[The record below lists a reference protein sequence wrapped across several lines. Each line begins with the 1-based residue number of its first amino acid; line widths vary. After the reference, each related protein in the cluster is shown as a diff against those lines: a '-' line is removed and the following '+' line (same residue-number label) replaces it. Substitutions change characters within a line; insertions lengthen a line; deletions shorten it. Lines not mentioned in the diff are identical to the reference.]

1 MKIRKDKI
9 MKYIKKVFAVILCA
23 ALIFSLA
30 ACSDSK
36 AYADNS
42 TDKKLTDI
50 TVCLDWTPNT
60 NHTGLYV
67 ASALGYYTEAGLNVT
82 IVQPP
87 ENGAVEACSAGQAQ
101 FAIDAQDTLA
111 AAFTSDTPMEV
122 TAVAA
127 LIQHNTSGIIS
138 LKGQGMDTPKGLE
151 GNTYL
156 TWDSPIELA
165 MMKNV
170 VTSDGGDWNKVST
183 IPNTVTDEA
192 QDVKENPDHA
202 IWVFAG
208 WGNIN
213 AQVNNIDTD
222 FFYFKDLNPTFD
234 YYTPVLIA
242 NNDFLSSNPDE
253 AKAFLEA
260 TKKGY
265 EYAIENPDEAAQM
278 LIDGDDTQS
287 LVGSEK
293 LVKASQEWLSDQYI
307 ADAQSWGYIDS
318 ERWDA
323 FYAWLYE
330 EGLVEKELPAGTGYT
345 NDYLV

>member
-1 MKIRKDKI
+1 
-9 MKYIKKVFAVILCA
+9 MKYIKKIFAVILTA
-23 ALIFSLA
+23 VLVFSLV
-30 ACSDSK
+30 ACSNSSSN
-36 AYADNS
+36 DNS
-42 TDKKLTDI
+42 NSEELTDI

-67 ASALGYYTEAGLNVT
+67 ADALGYYKDAGLNVT

-87 ENGAVEACSAGQAQ
+87 ENGAVEACSAGQVE

-111 AAFTSDTPMEV
+111 AGFTSDTPMEV

-138 LKGQGMDTPKGLE
+138 LKGQGMDSPKGLE

-165 MMKNV
+165 MMENV
-170 VTSDGGDWNKVST
+170 VTNDGGNWDKVT
-183 IPNTVTDEA
+183 RIPNTVTDEA
-192 QDVKENPDHA
+192 QDIKENPDHA

-213 AQVNNIDTD
+213 AEVNGIDTD
-222 FFYFKDLNPTFD
+222 FFYFKDINSTFD
-234 YYTPVLIA
+234 YYTPILIA
-242 NNDFLSSNPDE
+242 NNEFLNSNPDT

-265 EYAIENPDEAAQM
+265 EYAIKNPDESAQM

-287 LVGSEK
+287 LVGSEE

-307 ADAQSWGYIDS
+307 SDAEQWGYIDA
-318 ERWDA
+318 ERWDN
-323 FYAWLYE
+323 FYAWLYDNQ
-330 EGLVEKELPAGTGYT
+330 LIEKEIPAGTGFS
-345 NDYLV
+345 NDYLS

>member
-1 MKIRKDKI
+1 MKSFKKI
-9 MKYIKKVFAVILCA
+9 SAFLLALALVFS
-23 ALIFSLA
+23 FA
-30 ACSDSK
+30 ACSKTASDDK
-36 AYADNS
+36 TKDN
-42 TDKKLTDI
+42 TELKDI

-67 ASALGYYTEAGLNVT
+67 ALKNGYYKDAGLNVS

-87 ENGAVEACSAGQAQ
+87 ENGATEACSAGQAQ

-111 AAFTSDTPMEV
+111 AAFTSDTPMQV

-138 LKGQGMDTPKGLE
+138 YKGEGMDRPKGLE
-151 GNTYL
+151 GKTYL

-170 VTSDGGDWNKVST
+170 VEKDGGNWDSVTK

-192 QDVKENPDHA
+192 QDVNQNRDHA
-202 IWVFAG
+202 IWVFYG
-208 WGNIN
+208 WGGIN
-213 AQVNNIDTD
+213 GEVNGIDTD

-234 YYTPVLIA
+234 YYTPILIA
-242 NNDFLSSNPDE
+242 NNDFLKSNPDE

-260 TKKGY
+260 TRKGY
-265 EYAIENPDEAAQM
+265 EYAVENPDEAAQI
-278 LIDGDDTQS
+278 LIDSDETKS
-287 LVGSEK
+287 LVGSEE
-293 LVKASQEWLSDQYI
+293 LVKASQRWLSKQYI
-307 ADAQSWGYIDS
+307 ADASKWGYIEPS
-318 ERWDA
+318 RWDG

-330 EGLVEKELPAGTGYT
+330 EKLIAKELPAGTGYS
-345 NDYLV
+345 NDYLA